1 MTTFPTD
8 RWYTRVWRSM
18 VSPTKDVTERHPLL
32 ERMAAI
38 RCNPLLDSLNLYVS
52 TDSIAAAL
60 MRHDRRFD
68 ASLKSRI
75 ARTKLHRTEW
85 TD

>member
-1 MTTFPTD
+1 MSILSEQ
-8 RWYTRVWRSM
+8 WYTRLYHLVVPPPADSR
-18 VSPTKDVTERHPLL
+18 PRHPLL
-32 ERMAAI
+32 ERMVAI

-52 TDSIAAAL
+52 PDSIVTAL
-60 MRHDRRFD
+60 SRHERRFD
-68 ASLKSRI
+68 TSLKTRI